1 MGRTMKRTSGTKL
14 PKRMSRRRFLQL
26 SSVSSLATS
35 SGASVFGWA
44 NARPAPRIEQEAG
57 RAPNKNMQTAIRE
70 FLNRQGSETIP
81 QSPDEEQRLKQK
93 GGISDKL

>member
-1 MGRTMKRTSGTKL
+1 
-14 PKRMSRRRFLQL
+14 
-26 SSVSSLATS
+26 
-35 SGASVFGWA
+35 
-44 NARPAPRIEQEAG
+44 
-57 RAPNKNMQTAIRE
+57 MQTAIRE